1 MGSDKKLSLCF
12 ALGPFISFPG
22 RVWSTQFD
30 SKTKKNSAGQ
40 ISHDNSNA
48 SVPSQCQGNSISI
61 CFFFFMVCI
70 TSRCS
75 RMCQGS
81 LASTAQC
88 GGSSSLCRGGE
99 LCPEGLFLLEQ
110 NPEVGLCSQGEIFN
124 LQIMSADQRWPG
136 FLEPHL
142 LGGGSIAQWPRV
154 YVAFWELFKAEE
166 WRKLDS

>member
-61 CFFFFMVCI
+61 CFFFSWYVLPAGAPGCAKAAW
-70 TSRCS
+70 
-75 RMCQGS
+75 Q
-81 LASTAQC
+81 AQLSVVAAHLYAEGVNC
-88 GGSSSLCRGGE
+88 AQKGSSC
-99 LCPEGLFLLEQ
+99 
-110 NPEVGLCSQGEIFN
+110 
-124 LQIMSADQRWPG
+124 
-136 FLEPHL
+136 
-142 LGGGSIAQWPRV
+142 
-154 YVAFWELFKAEE
+154 
-166 WRKLDS
+166 